1 MILWL
6 RRVSYFQLWIIGF
19 IINAP
24 PKPEQQRLRT
34 GKMTGFIIS
43 RLLDFQSLILTD
55 LERKYIETKHS
66 KTLVGGLEVQW
77 LCKFKTSGQK
87 VNIDIM

>member
-1 MILWL
+1 
-6 RRVSYFQLWIIGF
+6 
-19 IINAP
+19 
-24 PKPEQQRLRT
+24 
-34 GKMTGFIIS
+34 MTGFIIS

-87 VNIDIM
+87 VNIDIMQGKEKTCSLLDDITILVRI